1 MPGGQKMKF
10 TANEEYGL
18 RCLLRL
24 GKEGAD
30 ASLTLPEISRA
41 EGISMPYAAKIM
53 RILRQGGFVQSAR
66 GKAGGYSLSR
76 SPESIYLGELLA
88 LLGGRLYD
96 PTFCDR
102 HAGVEDVCANAV
114 DCSVRDLWKSVQL
127 AVDQVVSRMTLG
139 DLLRH
144 AAQLSL
150 GESPLV
156 QVGAG
161 SGLDTHSG
169 LHQTASLPHP

>member
-1 MPGGQKMKF
+1 MKF

-24 GKEGAD
+24 GKQAPDG
-30 ASLTLPEISRA
+30 SLTLSEISRA

-53 RILRQGGFVQSAR
+53 RFLRQEGFVQSSR

-76 SPESIYLGELLA
+76 PPQLIYLGELLA

-102 HAGVEDVCANAV
+102 HAGVEDVCTNSV
-114 DCSVRDLWKSVQL
+114 DCSVRELWQSLQF
-127 AVDQVVSRMTLG
+127 AVDQVVNRMTLG
-139 DLLRH
+139 DLLH
-144 AAQLSL
+144 HVQQLS
-150 GESPLV
+150 
-156 QVGAG
+156 QVENTLIQVRPPAG
-161 SGLDTHSG
+161 DVTNHLNTTPSSVHR
-169 LHQTASLPHP
+169 P

>member
-1 MPGGQKMKF
+1 MKF

-24 GKEGAD
+24 GREAPDG
-30 ASLTLPEISRA
+30 SLTLPEISRA

-66 GKAGGYSLSR
+66 GKAGGYSLAR
-76 SPESIYLGELLA
+76 PPAGIYVGELLA

-102 HAGVEDVCANAV
+102 HAGVEDVCTNLV
-114 DCSVRDLWKSVQL
+114 DCSVRDLWQSLQF
-127 AVDQVVSRMTLG
+127 AVDQVVNRMTLG

-144 AAQLSL
+144 AHQLSQT
-150 GESPLV
+150 ESALV
-156 QVGAG
+156 QVTATVAQG
-161 SGLDTHSG
+161 SSP
-169 LHQTASLPHP
+169 LHTPPTIATRT